1 MTPGDWSN
9 HVGLHANTGSREAM
23 QGKGTDT
30 WPRGSRADGTEPSRP
45 RGRACG
51 PGGWHQRSVWAESG
65 TARGEIGA
73 RSGRQPVGRRGTG
86 AGLFP
91 GVDVPVSLPPFC
103 FCINVEAIRMTFKEC
118 WVSYTPRD
126 MDVTVSYRSR
136 GAARRPRCS
145 EHFV

>member
-1 MTPGDWSN
+1 MGQN
-9 HVGLHANTGSREAM
+9 LLGLGEGLVALGAGIRGVCGRS
-23 QGKGTDT
+23 QG
-30 WPRGSRADGTEPSRP
+30 PRGVRS
-45 RGRACG
+45 G
-51 PGGWHQRSVWAESG
+51 PG
-65 TARGEIGA
+65 
-73 RSGRQPVGRRGTG
+73 SGRQPVGRRGTG